1 MNTQDAEPATQ
12 LNANPAFVLGVTGS
26 RDWTSRRSVWLPLNQ
41 MLWHHRRLI
50 VRNGKARKGVDRLVG
65 EWTERFPDHLV
76 LEDPHPA
83 DWGRHGNQ
91 AGFLRN
97 QEMVD
102 AGMDALMAWA
112 LPCRKNAPWCPPG
125 RHPTHGTFDC
135 VEKARAAGITVYFS
149 PEGMSW

>member
-1 MNTQDAEPATQ
+1 VKAQDAELAAWLKT
-12 LNANPAFVLGVTGS
+12 NPAFVLGVTGS
-26 RDWTSRRSVWLPLNQ
+26 RGWTRRSSVWVPLTR
-41 MLWHHRRLI
+41 MLRHHRRLI
-50 VRNGKARKGVDRLVG
+50 VRNGKARRGADRHVSD
-65 EWTERFPDHLV
+65 WAERFPDHLV

-112 LPCRKNAPWCPPG
+112 LPCEKKAPWCPPG
-125 RHPTHGTFDC
+125 EHPTHGTFDC
-135 VEKARAAGITVYFS
+135 VEKARAAGIPIHFS

>member
-1 MNTQDAEPATQ
+1 MNAQDAELAAW
-12 LNANPAFVLGVTGS
+12 LSANPRFVLGVTGS
-26 RDWTSRRSVWLPLNQ
+26 RDWATRSSVWIPLTQ
-41 MLWHHRRLI
+41 MLRHRKRLL
-50 VRNGKARKGVDRLVG
+50 VRNGKAKRGVDRHVSD
-65 EWTERFPDHLV
+65 WTARLPDHLV

-112 LPCRKNAPWCPPG
+112 LPCRKNAPWCPTG
-125 RHPTHGTFDC
+125 EHPTHGTADC
-135 VEKARAAGITVYFS
+135 VDKARAAGIPVYFS